1 MRKEMGKTSAFR
13 ILRFAALFLSLLSVG
28 KQPVVAQ
35 VFMDADGKSDA
46 YARIV
51 EKGYGEEAP
60 DCLHNEKHIKE
71 EWDATLKKYVFAFI
85 LHKEI
90 DGDRCNRAD
99 RQRNEIKT
107 FGPSPENMKA
117 GHGETHY
124 YRWKFKLDKNFQPSP
139 NFCHIHQLK
148 AGDGPDSGSPLI
160 TITPRYGTPD
170 KLQLIYTPS
179 SGVSGGGTLKQ
190 VDLAPFK
197 GEWIEAIEKVVYN
210 DPGEYS
216 LVLKRVSDDAV
227 LFEYESN
234 SLDLWREGST
244 FNRPK
249 YGIYRSI
256 NSLSYLRDETVLFAD
271 ISLTEGTSYK
281 KPEAPATVSI
291 SVNEH
296 GEDVVDWKDNSD
308 NEDQFRIDVSAD
320 HGKTWGYFSCSL
332 AGTERITID
341 KASSNPKNIYRVR
354 AENTL
359 GNSGFAVSGL
369 PTGLNSFQR
378 VNQSGLKS
386 FPNPFQEMTR
396 ISYTVPVKSK
406 VKLAIY
412 NQKGSELKVLVNSV
426 RNAGNY
432 SVNWIP
438 EKSSATPVGCYFARL
453 ITDNSEESIQLVKT
467 E

>member
-1 MRKEMGKTSAFR
+1 MRKKVSKKSAFR
-13 ILRFAALFLSLLSVG
+13 VLRFAALIFGLLSVG
-28 KQPVVAQ
+28 KQAVVAQ
-35 VFMDADGKSDA
+35 VFMDADAKSDA

-60 DCLHNEKHIKE
+60 DCLHKEKHIKE

-107 FGPSPENMKA
+107 YGPSPENMKA
-117 GHGETHY
+117 SRGETHY

-160 TITPRYGTPD
+160 TITPRYGIPD

-179 SGVSGGGTLKQ
+179 SGVSGGGTLKL
-190 VDLAPFK
+190 VDLEPFK

-244 FNRPK
+244 FIRPK

-271 ISLTEGTSYK
+271 ISLTEGISFK

-320 HGKTWGYFSCSL
+320 QGKTWVYFSCSL
-332 AGTERITID
+332 AGTERVTID
-341 KASSNPKNIYRVR
+341 KAATNPKNIYRVR

-386 FPNPFQEMTR
+386 FPNPFQKMTR
-396 ISYTVPVKSK
+396 ISYTVSAKSK

-412 NQKGSELKVLVNSV
+412 NQQGSEFKVLVNRV
-426 RNAGNY
+426 CCAGNY
-432 SVNWIP
+432 SVNWEP
-438 EKSSATPVGCYFARL
+438 EKSSTMPTGGYFAKL
-453 ITDNSEESIQLVKT
+453 MTEYSKESVQIVKT

>member
-1 MRKEMGKTSAFR
+1 MRKSKKSTFR
-13 ILRFAALFLSLLSVG
+13 ILRFVALFLSLLSVW
-28 KQPVVAQ
+28 KQPVMAQ
-35 VFMDADGKSDA
+35 VFMDADDKSDA
-46 YARIV
+46 YARII

-90 DGDRCNRAD
+90 DGDRCNRVD

-107 FGPSPENMKA
+107 YGPSPENMKA
-117 GHGETHY
+117 SRGETHY

-139 NFCHIHQLK
+139 SFCHIHQLK
-148 AGDGPDSGSPLI
+148 AGDGPDAGAPLI

-179 SGVSGGGTLKQ
+179 SGVSGGGTVKQ

-210 DPGEYS
+210 DPGEYN

-234 SLDLWREGST
+234 KLDLWREGST
-244 FNRPK
+244 FMRPK

-256 NSLSYLRDETVLFAD
+256 NNPSYLRDETVLFAD
-271 ISLTEGTSYK
+271 ISLTEGTTFQ
-281 KPEAPATVSI
+281 KPDAPAIISI
-291 SVNEH
+291 SENEQ
-296 GEDVVDWKDNSD
+296 GDAVIDWKDSSD
-308 NEDQFRIDVSAD
+308 NEDQFRMDVSAD
-320 HGKTWGYFSCSL
+320 QGKTWMYFSSSP

-341 KASSNPKNIYRVR
+341 KATANPKNIYRVR

-359 GNSGFAVSGL
+359 GNSRFVVSGL
-369 PTGLNSFQR
+369 PTSLNSFQR
-378 VNQSGLKS
+378 VKQSGLKS

-396 ISYTVPVKSK
+396 ISYKIPAKSK

-412 NQKGSELKVLVNSV
+412 NQQGSELKVLVNSV
-426 RNAGNY
+426 RNAGSY
-432 SVNWIP
+432 SVNWEP
-438 EKSSATPVGCYFARL
+438 DNSSSIAAGSYFAKL
-453 ITDNSEESIQLVKT
+453 LTDYSEESFQLVKT
-467 E
+467 K

>member
-1 MRKEMGKTSAFR
+1 MRKKVSKKSAFR

-35 VFMDADGKSDA
+35 VFMDADAKSDA

-60 DCLHNEKHIKE
+60 DCLHKEKHIKE

-90 DGDRCNRAD
+90 DGDRCNRVD

-107 FGPSPENMKA
+107 YGPSPENMKA
-117 GHGETHY
+117 SHGETHY
-124 YRWKFKLDKNFQPSP
+124 YRWKFRLDQGFQPSP
-139 NFCHIHQLK
+139 NFCHVHQLK
-148 AGDGPDSGSPLI
+148 AGDGPDAGSPLI
-160 TITPRYGTPD
+160 TITPRYGNSD

-179 SGVSGGGTLKQ
+179 SGVSGGGTVKQ

-197 GEWIEAIEKVVYN
+197 GEWIEAIEKVGYN

-216 LVLKRVSDDAV
+216 LVLKRVSDDAI

-244 FNRPK
+244 FIRPK

-256 NSLSYLRDETVLFAD
+256 NSLLYLRDETVLFAD
-271 ISLTEGTSYK
+271 ISLTEGTSFK
-281 KPEAPATVSI
+281 EPEAPGTI
-291 SVNEH
+291 SVSKNEH

-308 NEDQFRIDVSAD
+308 NEDQFRIDVSED
-320 HGKTWGYFSCSL
+320 QGKTWTYFSCSP

-341 KASSNPKNIYRVR
+341 KAITNPKNIYRVR

-386 FPNPFQEMTR
+386 FPNPFQKMTR
-396 ISYTVPVKSK
+396 ISYTVPAKSK

-412 NQKGSELKVLVNSV
+412 NQQGSELKVLVNSV

-432 SVNWIP
+432 SVSWMP
-438 EKSSATPVGCYFARL
+438 EKSSATPAGYYFARL
-453 ITDNSEESIQLVKT
+453 MTDYSEESVQIVKT